1 MTKKEINMY
10 KAAAK
15 KACAENGIKVF
26 LKNIVLLETGFN
38 GQMVDYVMFEDLAT
52 GNQYQ
57 CYWGAKHYNPERDT
71 LWEVERYVD

>member
-15 KACAENGIKVF
+15 KACKENGIKVF
-26 LKNIVLLETGFN
+26 MNNMVLLETGFN
-38 GQMVDYVMFEDLAT
+38 GTMVDYVMFKDLAT

-57 CYWGAKHYNPERDT
+57 CYWGAKYYNAERDT
-71 LWEVERYVD
+71 LWLVTLYED